1 MRYGPPADEFII
13 DVISRLGDSFSIDDL
28 EWGIHVYEG
37 VPVRVATPKT
47 LYRMKRD
54 TARISDR
61 GDAERLREKFGTEVD

>member
-13 DVISRLGDSFSIDDL
+13 DVNSRLGASFSIDDL

-37 VPVRVATPKT
+37 VPVRVPTPKT

-54 TARISDR
+54 TARISDL